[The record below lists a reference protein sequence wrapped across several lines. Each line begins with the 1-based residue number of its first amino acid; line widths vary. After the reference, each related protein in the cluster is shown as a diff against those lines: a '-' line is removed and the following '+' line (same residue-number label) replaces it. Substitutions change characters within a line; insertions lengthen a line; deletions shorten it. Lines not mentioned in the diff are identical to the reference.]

1 VRPSGSAPENKLID
15 MSRRALTLLLAG
27 FLVLAFG
34 VVGAFRPVP
43 YVVLSPGPTE
53 NTIGEVDKKP
63 VISIKGR
70 QTYPTKGALHLVTV
84 AYQGGPAA
92 QIDLLTALRGW
103 LDPTVAVV
111 PQETIF
117 APDRDPKQVEEENA
131 VEMTNSQDSA
141 TAAALNELKIPY
153 AMAVSVAYT
162 EKGKPAD
169 GKLKKDDEIIAV
181 DGKAAKDV
189 TAVSD
194 AVKAHKTGD
203 NVAFTITRGK
213 EKLDVTVPTVAGP
226 KGQPLVGVTMQA
238 KYKFPFEVDINVGD
252 VGGPSAGLM
261 FSLGILDKLT
271 PGELTGGKQIAGT
284 GTIEPG
290 GTVGPIGGIAQKM
303 VGAQDSGATIFLT
316 PADNCAE
323 AVKAVPDGLRLVRAD
338 TLHGAVQA
346 LDALRTG
353 KGDVPACEA
362 G

>member
-1 VRPSGSAPENKLID
+1 
-15 MSRRALTLLLAG
+15 MSRRALTLLFAG
-27 FLVLAFG
+27 FLVLALG
-34 VVGAFRPVP
+34 VVGAFSPVP

-63 VISIKGR
+63 VITINGR
-70 QTYPTKGALHLVTV
+70 QTYPTGGALSLVTV

-103 LDPTVAVV
+103 IDPTVAVV

-117 APDRDPKQVEEENA
+117 APDRDPKEVEEENT

-153 AMAVSVAYT
+153 STVVAVVST

-169 GKLKKDDEIIAV
+169 GKLAKDDEINAV
-181 DGKAAKDV
+181 DGKPAKNVDV
-189 TAVSD
+189 VGD
-194 AVKAHKTGD
+194 AVKAHKPGE
-203 NVAFTITRGK
+203 NVLFNVTRGGK
-213 EKLDVTVPTVAGP
+213 KLDVTVPTVAGP
-226 KGQPLVGVTMQA
+226 KGQPLVGVLMQA
-238 KYKFPFEVDINVGD
+238 KYKFPFDVDINVGD

-261 FSLGILDKLT
+261 FSLGIFDKLT
-271 PGELTGGKQIAGT
+271 PGELTGGKRIAGT
-284 GTIEPG
+284 GTIEPSG
-290 GTVGPIGGIAQKM
+290 QVGAIGGIAQKM
-303 VGAQDSGATIFLT
+303 VGAKNSGATVFLT

-323 AVKAVPDGLRLVRAD
+323 AMKAVPDGLRLVKAETMHD
-338 TLHGAVQA
+338 AVLA

-353 KGDVPACEA
+353 KGNVPACEA

>member
-1 VRPSGSAPENKLID
+1 
-15 MSRRALTLLLAG
+15 MSRRALTLLLSG
-27 FLVLAFG
+27 FLVLALG
-34 VVGAFRPVP
+34 VVGALQKVP

-70 QTYPTKGALHLVTV
+70 QTYPTKGALSLVTV

-103 LDPTVAVV
+103 IDPTVAVV

-117 APDRDPKQVEEENA
+117 APDRDPKEVEEENT
-131 VEMTNSQDSA
+131 VEMSNSQDSA

-153 AMAVSVAYT
+153 NMVVSVVST

-169 GKLKKDDEIIAV
+169 GKLRKGDEINSV
-181 DGKAAKDV
+181 DGKPAENVDV
-189 TAVSD
+189 VGD
-194 AVKAHKTGD
+194 AVKAHKPGQSVVF
-203 NVAFTITRGK
+203 NVTRGGT
-213 EKLDVTVPTVAGP
+213 KLDVTVPTIAGP
-226 KGQPLVGVTMQA
+226 EGQTLVGVLMQA
-238 KYKFPFEVDINVGD
+238 TYKFPFDVDINVGD

-271 PGELTGGKQIAGT
+271 PGELTGGKRIAGT
-284 GTIEPG
+284 GTIQPTGE
-290 GTVGPIGGIAQKM
+290 VGAIGGIAQKM
-303 VGAQDSGATIFLT
+303 VGAKEAGATVFLT

-323 AVKAVPDGLRLVRAD
+323 AMKAVPDGLRLVKAD
-338 TLHGAVQA
+338 TLHNAVLA

-353 KGDVPACEA
+353 KGNVPACDA

>member
-1 VRPSGSAPENKLID
+1 

-27 FLVLAFG
+27 FLVLALG
-34 VVGAFRPVP
+34 VVGAFSPVP

-70 QTYPTKGALHLVTV
+70 ETYPTSGALSLVTV

-103 LDPTVAVV
+103 IDPTVAVV

-117 APDRDPKQVEEENA
+117 APNRDPKEVEEENT

-141 TAAALNELKIPY
+141 RAAALSELKIPFS
-153 AMAVSVAYT
+153 MVVTVVST
-162 EKGKPAD
+162 EKGRPAD
-169 GKLKKDDEIIAV
+169 GKLLKGDEINSV
-181 DGKAAKDV
+181 DGKPAKDV
-189 TAVSD
+189 DVVGD
-194 AVKAHKTGD
+194 AVKAHKPGD
-203 NVAFTITRGK
+203 NVAFSVTRGGQ
-213 EKLDVTVPTVAGP
+213 KLDVTVPTVAGP
-226 KGQPLVGVTMQA
+226 KGQTLVGVVMQA
-238 KYKFPFEVDINVGD
+238 KYKFPFDVDINVGD

-261 FSLGILDKLT
+261 FSLGIVDKLT
-271 PGELTGGKQIAGT
+271 PGQITGGKRIAGT
-284 GTIEPG
+284 GTIQPTGE
-290 GTVGPIGGIAQKM
+290 VGAIGGIAQKM
-303 VGAQDSGATIFLT
+303 VGAKDSGATVFLT

-323 AVKAVPDGLRLVRAD
+323 AMQAVPDGLRLVRAD
-338 TLHGAVQA
+338 TLHDAVLA

-353 KGDVPACEA
+353 KGNVPACEA

>member
-1 VRPSGSAPENKLID
+1 
-15 MSRRALTLLLAG
+15 MSRRAITLLLAA
-27 FLVLAFG
+27 FLVLALG
-34 VVGAFRPVP
+34 VAGAFRPVP

-53 NTIGEVDKKP
+53 NTIGEVGKKP
-63 VISIKGR
+63 VISIEGR
-70 QTYPTKGALHLVTV
+70 QTYPTSGALSLVTV

-103 LDPTVAVV
+103 IDPTVAVV

-117 APDRDPKQVEEENA
+117 APDRDPKEVEQENT

-153 AMAVSVAYT
+153 SMVVAVVSA

-169 GKLKKDDEIIAV
+169 GKLQKGDEINSV

-189 TAVSD
+189 EVVSN
-194 AVKAHKTGD
+194 AVKAHKPGESVVF
-203 NVAFTITRGK
+203 NVTRGK
-213 EKLDVTVPTVAGP
+213 EKLDVTLQTVAGP
-226 KGQPLVGVTMQA
+226 TGQPQVGVTMQA
-238 KYKFPFEVDINVGD
+238 QYKFPFDVDINVGD

-271 PGELTGGKQIAGT
+271 PGELTGGKKIAGT
-284 GTIEPG
+284 GTVQPTG
-290 GTVGPIGGIAQKM
+290 KVGAIGGIQQKM
-303 VGAQDSGATIFLT
+303 VGARDSGATVFLT

-323 AVKAVPDGLRLVRAD
+323 AMKAVPDGLRLVRAD
-338 TLHGAVQA
+338 TLHDAVTA
-346 LDALRTG
+346 LDALRTS
-353 KGDVPACEA
+353 KGNVPACDA

>member
-1 VRPSGSAPENKLID
+1 

-27 FLVLAFG
+27 FLVLALG

-63 VISIKGR
+63 VISITGR
-70 QTYPTKGALHLVTV
+70 QTYPTSGALSLVTV

-103 LDPTVAVV
+103 IDPTVAVV

-117 APDRDPKQVEEENA
+117 APDRDPKEVEEENS
-131 VEMTNSQDSA
+131 VEMTNSQDDA

-153 AMAVSVAYT
+153 SMAVAVVST
-162 EKGKPAD
+162 EKGTPAD
-169 GKLKKDDEIIAV
+169 GKLQKGDEINSV

-189 TAVSD
+189 EAVSE
-194 AVKAHKTGD
+194 AVKARKPGESVVF
-203 NVAFTITRGK
+203 NVTRGK
-213 EKLDVTVPTVAGP
+213 DKLDVTLPTVAGP
-226 KGQPLVGVTMQA
+226 SGHPKVGVSMQA
-238 KYKFPFEVDINVGD
+238 KYKFPFDVDINVGD

-271 PGELTGGKQIAGT
+271 PGELTGGKKIAGT
-284 GTIEPG
+284 GTIDPEG
-290 GTVGPIGGIAQKM
+290 QVGPIGGIQQKM
-303 VGAQDSGATIFLT
+303 VGAKDSGATVFLT
-316 PADNCAE
+316 PAANCAE
-323 AVKAVPDGLRLVRAD
+323 AMRAVPDGLRLVRAD
-338 TLHGAVQA
+338 TLHDAVLA
-346 LDALRTG
+346 LDALRAG
-353 KGDVPACEA
+353 KGNVPACEA

>member
-1 VRPSGSAPENKLID
+1 

-53 NTIGEVDKKP
+53 NTLGEVEKKP
-63 VISIKGR
+63 VISITGR
-70 QTYPTKGALHLVTV
+70 QTYPTSGALSLVTV

-103 LDPTVAVV
+103 IDPDVAVV

-117 APDRDPKQVEEENA
+117 APDRSAKEVEEENT

-141 TAAALNELKIPY
+141 TAAALHELKIPY
-153 AMAVSVAYT
+153 SIVVSVNST

-169 GKLKKDDEIIAV
+169 GKLLKDDEIVSI
-181 DGKAAKDV
+181 DGKETKDV
-189 TAVSD
+189 EAVGA
-194 AVKAHKTGD
+194 AVKAHKSGEE
-203 NVAFTITRGK
+203 VVFGVLRGGK
-213 EKLDVTVPTVAGP
+213 KAEVPLRTVAGSQ
-226 KGQPLVGVTMQA
+226 GQPQVGVLMQT
-238 KYKFPFEVDINVGD
+238 KYKFPFDVDINVGD

-271 PGELTGGKQIAGT
+271 PGELTGGKKIAGT
-284 GTIEPG
+284 GTIEPTG
-290 GTVGPIGGIAQKM
+290 EVGPIGGIQQKM
-303 VGAQDSGATIFLT
+303 IGARKAGATVFLT

-323 AVKAVPDGLRLVRAD
+323 AVKAAPDGMRLVRAD

-353 KGDVPACEA
+353 KGDVPACSS
-362 G
+362 

>member
-1 VRPSGSAPENKLID
+1 

-27 FLVLAFG
+27 FLVLALG
-34 VVGAFRPVP
+34 VAGAFQPVP

-53 NTIGEVDKKP
+53 NTIGEVNKKP
-63 VISIKGR
+63 VIAIKGR
-70 QTYPTKGALHLVTV
+70 QTYPTSGSLQLVTV

-92 QIDLLTALRGW
+92 KIDLLTALRGW

-117 APDRDPKQVEEENA
+117 APDRTAQEVEEENT

-153 AMAVSVAYT
+153 AMVVGVVST
-162 EKGKPAD
+162 EKGRPAD
-169 GKLKKDDEIIAV
+169 GKLMKGDEINAV
-181 DGKAAKDV
+181 DGKETKDV
-189 TAVSD
+189 TAVAD
-194 AVKAHKTGD
+194 AVKAHKPGESVTF
-203 NVAFTITRGK
+203 NVTRGTQ
-213 EKLDVTVPTVAGP
+213 KLDVTVQTVAGP
-226 KGQPLVGVTMQA
+226 KAQTVVGVMMQA
-238 KYKFPFEVDINVGD
+238 KYKFPFDVDINVGD

-284 GTIEPG
+284 GTITPAGE
-290 GTVGPIGGIAQKM
+290 VGAIGGIAQKM
-303 VGAQDSGATIFLT
+303 VGAKDSGATIFLT

-323 AVKAVPDGLRLVRAD
+323 ALKSVPDGLRLVRAD
-338 TLHGAVQA
+338 TLHSAVA
-346 LDALRTG
+346 SLDALRTG